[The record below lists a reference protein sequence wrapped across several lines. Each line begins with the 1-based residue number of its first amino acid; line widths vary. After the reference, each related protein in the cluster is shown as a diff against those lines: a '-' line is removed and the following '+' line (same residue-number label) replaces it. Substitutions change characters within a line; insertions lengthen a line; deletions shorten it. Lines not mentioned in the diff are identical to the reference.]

1 MRSFRIFTKIFLS
14 HAGMGLLLVILMAF
28 IFDVVLERSLINRT
42 IDQLSSVNRLKKHM
56 IENYILKSQ
65 KGLMA
70 FDLEKD
76 FYKLFKSYAQT
87 SDDRTLKSDE
97 MEILLKFFDFESLL
111 VVDLAHTVLYQSEQ
125 ETLPEVFERQIDSLV
140 HLPDQHFQ
148 LLDASAYTSD
158 KQPLLFYFIPVREN
172 GLSIGYVLV
181 KENIRK
187 IQEILYDTAGMGNTG
202 ESYLVGADYRM
213 RSKSRFFS
221 DRPPLSIEVKTV
233 AVENSFQQKDD
244 DHIILDYRDV
254 KVLTAYGEL
263 AIDDISWA
271 IVSEID
277 YDEALT
283 PILELRYY
291 LIGITILL
299 LLFILVVT
307 YFVSIAIA
315 APIVKMRD
323 VINSLSRGVIPN
335 VSLSNSSTSEIDEI
349 ANSISRLT
357 EGLRR
362 TTSFAYEIG
371 AGNFNSEFTSLSD
384 DDTLGKSLLHMRDEL
399 RSLHDRQI
407 RLVRERAAALLE
419 GQEKERKRIIQELH
433 DGVGQLLIAVRMR
446 IEMMEG
452 NGDLKAELNTRMNE
466 LIAEVRRIAY
476 NVMPNAIVDYGLEAA
491 LKGLCE
497 NVKKYTSLSIDF
509 TYVQEVAH
517 QLSFEVSISVFRIV
531 QEGLNNIV
539 KHAAATNVKL
549 NVIDKEDELYLLLED
564 NGKGFDESKQKPNMG
579 FGLQSMKE
587 RAKLLNGSLEI
598 YSSPGEGT
606 SLEVHIPLN

>member
-1 MRSFRIFTKIFLS
+1 MRSFRIFTKLFLS

-56 IENYILKSQ
+56 IENYIQKSQ

-70 FDLEKD
+70 FDLERD
-76 FYKLFKSYAQT
+76 FYKLFKSYANT
-87 SDDRTLKSDE
+87 SDDRKLKSDE
-97 MEILLKFFDFESLL
+97 METLLRLFDFESLM
-111 VVDLAHTVLYQSEQ
+111 VVDLAHNILYQSE
-125 ETLPEVFERQIDSLV
+125 EEILPEVFKGQIDSLV
-140 HLPDQHFQ
+140 HVADQHFQ
-148 LLDASAYTSD
+148 LLDASAFTPD
-158 KQPLLFYFIPVREN
+158 EQPLLFYFIPVKEA
-172 GLSIGYVLV
+172 GVSIGYVLV
-181 KENIRK
+181 KEGVNK

-202 ESYLVGADYRM
+202 ESYLVGQDYLM
-213 RSKSRFFS
+213 RSNSRFLT
-221 DRPPLSIEVKTV
+221 DRPPLSIKVNTE
-233 AVENSFQQKDD
+233 AVENSFNQKMGE
-244 DHIILDYRDV
+244 HIILDYRGV
-254 KVLTAYGEL
+254 KVLSAYGVL
-263 AIDDISWA
+263 AIDDLPWA
-271 IVSEID
+271 IVSEMD

-283 PILELRYY
+283 PILKLRYY
-291 LIGITILL
+291 VIGITVVLL
-299 LLFILVVT
+299 IFILIVT
-307 YFVSIAIA
+307 YFVSVAIA
-315 APIVKMRD
+315 RPIVQMRD
-323 VINSLSRGVIPN
+323 IINSLSRGVIPN
-335 VSLSNSSTSEIDEI
+335 VSLSDSSTNEI
-349 ANSISRLT
+349 AEIMNSIAKLT
-357 EGLRR
+357 DGLRR

-371 AGNFNSEFTSLSD
+371 GGNFSSEFTSLSS

-452 NGDLKAELNTRMNE
+452 NTELKSELNTRVNE

-509 TYVQEVAH
+509 TYVQEMEH
-517 QLSFEVSISVFRIV
+517 KLSFEVSISVFRIV

-539 KHAAATNVKL
+539 KHAAASNVKL
-549 NVIDKEDELYLLLED
+549 NIIDKEDELYLLLED
-564 NGKGFDESKQKPNMG
+564 NGKGFDESKQKPNLG
-579 FGLQSMKE
+579 FGVQSMKE
-587 RAKLLNGSLEI
+587 RANLLNGSLEI